1 MIAAAREAV
10 DLLIQAACSWQ
21 FEHTLNGLRDREWMA
36 LRFLVR
42 ANRFSRTPSALAQ
55 FVGTSRATASQTVKR
70 LEDMGYVQRRSSDQD
85 KRSVILDVTPP
96 GEKILLSDP
105 VTQLVHAIS
114 SLESSANDF
123 RDLLRQILDH
133 LDARR
138 DRHHAD
144 NCRKCIFL
152 TEATASPARRKQ
164 PEYMCRFFRAN
175 LGDSEID
182 LLCFNFELRESDD
195 SRFPSRTTFRA
206 NASDK
211 EP

>member
-36 LRFLVR
+36 LRFLAR

-152 TEATASPARRKQ
+152 TEAAPSRASGKR
-164 PEYMCRFFRAN
+164 PEYTCRFFRAN
-175 LGDSEID
+175 LGGSEID
-182 LLCFNFELRESDD
+182 LLCFNYDD
-195 SRFPSRTTFRA
+195 GKSGAFSEKGAF
-206 NASDK
+206 S
-211 EP
+211 